1 MQCLRSKYK
10 SIDLAIM
17 EFGDKAL
24 FVGHSKRGMEGM
36 LMKTLEVVL
45 YELEGQESG

>member
-1 MQCLRSKYK
+1 
-10 SIDLAIM
+10 M